1 MGGEIARL
9 EQAIQHAREL
19 KARQKEEFAETTAA
33 LHDLEKHMMLDRV
46 QVEDLTRRVVTV
58 AMRYDDTP
66 DSAIAADLFSVERSL
81 LSARRSLDRAGTHL
95 AQP

>member
-1 MGGEIARL
+1 MSDSDLA
-9 EQAIQHAREL
+9 EL
-19 KARQKEEFAETTAA
+19 STLRS
-33 LHDLEKHMMLDRV
+33 

-66 DSAIAADLFSVERSL
+66 DSAIAADLFAVERSL